1 MCHVEFIQYND
12 YLVISATVNGG
23 KAERNLMILLFAK
36 NLNGARIHEDL
47 YEVFLK
53 TKRDMTEQSSDQVA

>member
-23 KAERNLMILLFAK
+23 QAERNLMILLFAK
-36 NLNGARIHEDL
+36 NLNEARIHEDL

-53 TKRDMTEQSSDQVA
+53 TKSDMTEQNSDQVA